1 MSEIVVVASGNELAD
16 IMMLSV
22 KAGYPTDHNLEHEQ
36 NVAASAPPTCQGIQ
50 CHRRNGVR
58 AILLSLSQIFLLA
71 FGRRAEYYLRKRES
85 PIVQFTGN
93 LT

>member
-50 CHRRNGVR
+50 CHRRNGVMPAPKVGLVALKIR
-58 AILLSLSQIFLLA
+58 
-71 FGRRAEYYLRKRES
+71 
-85 PIVQFTGN
+85 TGCSI
-93 LT
+93 

>member
-36 NVAASAPPTCQGIQ
+36 KRPHQPP
-50 CHRRNGVR
+50 H
-58 AILLSLSQIFLLA
+58 LS
-71 FGRRAEYYLRKRES
+71 GDTV
-85 PIVQFTGN
+85 P
-93 LT
+93 